1 MAENDNRAVE
11 YAARYQMPVE
21 TMQRLIDIGAI
32 K

>member
-1 MAENDNRAVE
+1 MADTESRAAE
-11 YAARYQMPVE
+11 YAARYNFPVE